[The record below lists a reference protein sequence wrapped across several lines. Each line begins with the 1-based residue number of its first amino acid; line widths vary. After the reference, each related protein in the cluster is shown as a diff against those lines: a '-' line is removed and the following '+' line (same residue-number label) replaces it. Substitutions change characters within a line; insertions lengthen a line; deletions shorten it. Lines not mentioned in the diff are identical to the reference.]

1 MKAHRKQI
9 LLLMETF
16 SLGVQPVGMECK
28 PETPAKK
35 VFKSVD
41 GGKKSKGDAE
51 VEIILTN

>member
-1 MKAHRKQI
+1 
-9 LLLMETF
+9 METF
-16 SLGVQPVGMECK
+16 SLWSSASGRWSCK

-51 VEIILTN
+51 VDNNTNKLRIDES